1 MKSIFLFVC
10 GLFYSCLILAQDS
23 TDTGKHALRQ
33 EDTTHVKHVAKPGTG
48 KPAKPERKKIE
59 YYKDTIRLARRK
71 FDSTLFTN
79 INVPSTSDYAQ
90 DLGKVYEVLSDIP
103 STTSSFIHLREIENN
118 LDKEDSVLDIIKD
131 RLSQGERT
139 FNVHN
144 LETINTLLDALD
156 RNTDNY
162 TEYLNQYDSLL
173 DGVRDQIT
181 ELRKDTM
188 MLHIFRDTALKNTF
202 QSQLAQLK
210 TKWREVD
217 SLVTENGQ
225 LINTLKFQSA
235 AHAISI
241 GELIN
246 KVDMSLK
253 NVGSKALHKE
263 QPYLWEVQ
271 VPSLN
276 LPEENFRESFD
287 SERQLTRFYFDN
299 THNNRLYLLI
309 TGIIFF
315 FWVSANFRSLRRLK
329 KMDAIE
335 SLHISYIHPRPYA
348 ASLIFM
354 LSLAPFFDF
363 HAPAIYIE
371 FIQFLLIVVVTFIL
385 RTRIEPRLLYGWF
398 LFILL
403 LLIVPVCRLFGMPT
417 PTQRWLNLIIDM
429 ASVVLGFY
437 FLFHLRKKAS
447 NWIIVAIGLY
457 ILLNLLAISCNL
469 LSRVTLSQILGYA
482 AGYSLA
488 QTISLGVF
496 VQLIV
501 ESFLLQVQT
510 SRIRKNYPVAF
521 DSTVI
526 TASMKRLAM
535 IIAIILWLIIFT
547 INLDLFDAF
556 NDLLTD
562 LFTKTRQVGSFSFT
576 LGGIFLFL
584 GIIWF
589 ANFLQKY
596 IAYFFGD
603 TGDDA
608 SFDDKGQRSR
618 LMVTRLILLTA
629 GFLLAVAAS
638 GLAVDRITVI
648 LGALGVGV
656 GLGLQSIVNNF
667 VSGIILIF
675 DRPLRIGDSVDIGG
689 KKGRVKE
696 ISIRSSTLLT
706 EEGAEIII
714 PNGDVLSQSIVNWTL
729 SNNHARISQTFA
741 IKKPEHPENFDLKTI
756 IKMIKENHNVL
767 PEKDPE
773 LLIVPLNPKSSE
785 LRILFWV
792 IDYNKVEM
800 TNQEIKA
807 SIYEWLERN
816 GFIGE

>member
-1 MKSIFLFVC
+1 MKSIFLLACCVV
-10 GLFYSCLILAQDS
+10 YSCFLLAQDS

-33 EDTTHVKHVAKPGTG
+33 TDTSHIKHITKPGSG
-48 KPAKPERKKIE
+48 KLIRPEGKKIE

-71 FDSTLFTN
+71 FDSSLFTN
-79 INVPSTSDYAQ
+79 INVSSTSDYAE

-103 STTSSFIHLREIENN
+103 STISSFVNLRGIENS
-118 LDKEDSVLDIIKD
+118 LDKEDSVLDIVRE
-131 RLSQGERT
+131 RLSRGEQT

-162 TEYLNQYDSLL
+162 TETLNQYDSVL
-173 DGVRDQIT
+173 DDVRDQIT
-181 ELRKDTM
+181 ELRKDTL

-202 QSQLAQLK
+202 QSQLQQLK

-246 KVDMSLK
+246 KVDMSLRT
-253 NVGSKALHKE
+253 VGSKALHKE
-263 QPYLWEVQ
+263 LPYLWEPQ
-271 VPSLN
+271 PPNLN
-276 LPEENFRESFD
+276 LPEENFRESFNN
-287 SERQLTRFYFDN
+287 EQELTRFYFDN
-299 THNNRLYLLI
+299 TRNNRLWLLF
-309 TGIIFF
+309 TGILFF
-315 FWVSANFRSLRRLK
+315 FWVSSNFRTLRHLK
-329 KMDAIE
+329 KMEAIE
-335 SLHISYIHPRPYA
+335 SLHISYIHPAPYA

-385 RTRIEPRLLYGWF
+385 RTRVEPRLLYGWF
-398 LFILL
+398 LFIALF
-403 LLIVPVCRLFGMPT
+403 LIIPVCRIFGMDAVA
-417 PTQRWLNLIIDM
+417 QRWMNLITDI

-437 FLFHLRKKAS
+437 FLFHLGKKAN
-447 NWIIVAIGLY
+447 NWVFFAIGLY
-457 ILLNLLAISCNL
+457 IFLNLLAIVCNL

-482 AGYSLA
+482 AGYSFA

-496 VQLIV
+496 VQLVV

-510 SRIRKNYPVAF
+510 SRMRKNYPQSF

-526 TASMKRLAM
+526 TASMKRLS
-535 IIAIILWLIIFT
+535 IIVAIILWLIVFT
-547 INLDLFDAF
+547 INLDLFDTL
-556 NDLLTD
+556 NDRLTD
-562 LFTKTRQVGSFSFT
+562 LFTKTRQVGNFSFT
-576 LGGIFLFL
+576 FGGILLFL

-714 PNGDVLSQSIVNWTL
+714 PNGDVLSQSIINWTL
-729 SNNHARISQTFA
+729 SNNHARVAQTFA
-741 IKKPEHPENFDLKTI
+741 IKKPDNPENFDLKAISNLITG
-756 IKMIKENHNVL
+756 NHNVL
-767 PEKDPE
+767 AGKDPE
-773 LLIVPLNPKSSE
+773 ILIAPLNAKSSE
-785 LRILFWV
+785 LRIFFWI
-792 IDYNKVEM
+792 IDYNRVEM
-800 TNQEIKA
+800 TAQEIKT
-807 SIYEWLERN
+807 SIYEWLEKN
-816 GFIGE
+816 GFLAE